1 MSVAYKYNC
10 LSKLVPAEMPQKLKK
25 STGIIEVREF
35 GPICGSWSSFSN
47 VSCLLSA
54 SAL

>member
-25 STGIIEVREF
+25 STGIIEGLGNLDQYV
-35 GPICGSWSSFSN
+35 GVGVP
-47 VSCLLSA
+47 SA
-54 SAL
+54 MFLAS